1 MSKEQFI
8 IAYVLNRAR
17 GHTGGLEALSAV
29 REAIK
34 AWNAIRLE
42 VAKVSQ

>member
-8 IAYVLNRAR
+8 VNYVLNRAR

-34 AWNAIRLE
+34 AWDAIQFE
-42 VAKVSQ
+42 VRKTR